1 MMDTATFDY
10 NSNKYMLEG
19 EEILFGNLAYD
30 KIIELLTSKEKT
42 VIFAG
47 NKSFSQS
54 SFEELFNQYCSKD
67 NFFLYRGIP
76 AEPDCD
82 VIYDMV
88 NFLTLNQVERVIAI
102 GGGSVLDAA
111 KAAYL
116 VYQTNWKLEDLFGS
130 NKWSSA
136 NPNKELKTII
146 AIPTTSG
153 TGSEAT
159 PYSNIV
165 DRKLKVK
172 KLISEVKIVPSLALM
187 DYKYTLSMPKGVTL
201 ATGCDALAHLI
212 EGFINVGADKN
223 YPLANDWALTGIR
236 LVKENL
242 KQACLEPGNEYAR
255 IQMAKAALL
264 GGMVIRYKST
274 GLPHLCSFSW
284 FGRIEHGI
292 AAIMLLPESWKWYL
306 GNELVANRTM
316 QLKGIFNGNTHEE
329 IIDDIR
335 NFLTDIG
342 VPRDFSVFPDIDE
355 GLLEKTAKA
364 AKENPMKLELAPRR
378 VPLEDSYQIIKS
390 ILNKTS
396 KLA

>member
-1 MMDTATFDY
+1 MDTTLFDC
-10 NSNKYMLEG
+10 NSSKYILDG
-19 EEILFGNLAYD
+19 EEIYFGNLAQD
-30 KIIELLTSKEKT
+30 KLIDLLKSPERTA
-42 VIFAG
+42 IFAG
-47 NKSFSQS
+47 NKSFTQS
-54 SFEELFNQYCSKD
+54 NFEELYLKHCSKE

-82 VIYDMV
+82 CVNNMV
-88 NFLTLNQVERVIAI
+88 EFLIANKIEQVIAI

-111 KAAYL
+111 KAAFL
-116 VYQTNWKLEDLFGS
+116 VYQTNWKLDDLFGS

-136 NPNKELKTII
+136 NPNKTLKKII

-172 KLISEVKIVPSLALM
+172 KLISEVEIVPSLALM
-187 DYKYTLSMPKGVTL
+187 NYQYTLSMAQSVTL

-212 EGFINVGADKN
+212 EGFINVGADN
-223 YPLANDWALTGIR
+223 NHPQANNWALTGIK

-242 KQACLEPGNEYAR
+242 KAACLNGQDEIAR
-255 IQMAKAALL
+255 SNMAKAALL

-292 AAIMLLPESWKWYL
+292 AAIMLLPECWKWYL
-306 GNELVANRTM
+306 GNEKVAARTM
-316 QLKGIFNGNTHEE
+316 ELAGIFNGNTPVE

-335 NFLTDIG
+335 NFLTSIG
-342 VPRDFSVFPDIDE
+342 VPKNFAPFNDINDE
-355 GLLEKTAKA
+355 LLEKTALA

-378 VPLEDSYQIIKS
+378 VPLEDSYQIIKD
-390 ILNKTS
+390 ILNKTR
-396 KLA
+396 

>member
-1 MMDTATFDY
+1 MNTVNFSFD
-10 NSNKYMLEG
+10 SNQYTLDG
-19 EEILFGNLAYD
+19 EEILFD
-30 KIIELLTSKEKT
+30 KAAQDKLIELLSIQEKT
-42 VIFAG
+42 AVFAG

-54 SFEELFNQYCSKD
+54 SFEEIFLQMSSPEYYY
-67 NFFLYRGIP
+67 LYRGIP

-82 VIYDMV
+82 VINDMV
-88 NFLTLNQVERVIAI
+88 NFLTLNKVERVIAI

-116 VYQTNWKLEDLFGS
+116 VYQTKWSLDDLFGS

-136 NPNKELKTII
+136 NLGKSLKKII

-172 KLISEVKIVPSLALM
+172 KLISEVEIVPSLALM
-187 DYKYTLSMPKGVTL
+187 NYKYTLSMSRSVTL

-223 YPLANDWALTGIR
+223 NPNANDWALAGIK
-236 LVKENL
+236 LVKDNI
-242 KQACLEPGNEYAR
+242 KQACLYPNDENAR
-255 IQMAKAALL
+255 KNMAKAALL

-292 AAIMLLPESWKWYL
+292 AAIMLLPECWKWYL
-306 GNELVANRTM
+306 GNEAVAKRTM
-316 QLKGIFNGNTHEE
+316 QLKGIFNGDTPEE

-335 NFLTDIG
+335 RFLTDIG
-342 VPRDFSVFPDIDE
+342 VAEDFSSFPDITDE
-355 GLLEKTAKA
+355 LLEKTAKA

-378 VPLEDSYQIIKS
+378 VPLEDSYEVIRN
-390 ILNKTS
+390 ILSKTANFS
-396 KLA
+396 